1 MAGWRWWVDKEGVA
15 HYDRV
20 DNTEPEPVTI
30 PEVAP
35 PSVAIRNRQRFH
47 VWSLIRELERGLK

>member
-1 MAGWRWWVDKEGVA
+1 MASWKWWVDKQGVA

-20 DNTEPEPVTI
+20 DEPELEPVTI

-35 PSVAIRNRQRFH
+35 PSVAIRNRQRFQ
-47 VWSLIRELERGLK
+47 VWSLIRELKGVRI